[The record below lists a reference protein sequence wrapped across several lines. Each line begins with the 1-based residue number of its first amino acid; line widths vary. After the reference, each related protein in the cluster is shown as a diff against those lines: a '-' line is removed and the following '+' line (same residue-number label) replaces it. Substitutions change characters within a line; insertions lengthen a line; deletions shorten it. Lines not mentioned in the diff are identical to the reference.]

1 MSDNNNNGGGFMF
14 GLFMG
19 TIGGAIVGALLSPKS
34 GEELRSYVKDQSK
47 EWKEKIID
55 MSDLAKEKVSKASEA
70 RKNATK
76 KMRDDSFDDLDLDDI
91 DL

>member
-1 MSDNNNNGGGFMF
+1 MSDNNNNSSGFMF